1 MSQSLK
7 GSLVAFVA
15 VLIISPDSLFVRL
28 IATDTATLL
37 FWRGVGLGLALF
49 AVMLAIHGRDTL
61 ARYVA
66 VGWPGLIAAALLAGS
81 TVFFVVALSLTSVG
95 NTLAMMSTAPIFAAV
110 ASRLV
115 LKERTPLRTWIA
127 AMAAVLCIVIIV
139 SESVGSGSFW
149 GDIAAIGNGA
159 CLASCFVFMRWR
171 KSVSMIPAMSISG
184 VMTVIFALTLGM
196 PTPLSQPQW
205 GLMLGLCFI
214 ILPVAFAMISFASRL
229 IPSAELN
236 MFLLMEMV
244 FGPFFVW
251 IVISEQLPRS
261 TLIGGGILFV
271 VLFIHSIAGI
281 REERRILHAAPA
293 VAS

>member
-1 MSQSLK
+1 MSESLK
-7 GSLVAFVA
+7 GSLVAFFA

-28 IATDTATLL
+28 IGTDTPTLL
-37 FWRGVGLGLALF
+37 FWRGAGMALALF
-49 AVMLAIHGRDTL
+49 VVMLAIHGRRTL
-61 ARYVA
+61 ERYMA

-81 TVFFVVALSLTSVG
+81 MIFFVTALSLTSVG

-127 AMAAVLCIVIIV
+127 AVAAIFCIAIIV

-149 GDIAAIGNGA
+149 GDMAAIGNA
-159 CLASCFVFMRWR
+159 AFLAGCFVFMRWR
-171 KSVSMIPAMSISG
+171 KSVSMIPAMSVSG
-184 VMTVIFALTLGM
+184 VMTSIFALSLGL
-196 PTPLSQPQW
+196 PTALTQPQW
-205 GLMLGLCFI
+205 GLMLGLCFV
-214 ILPVAFAMISFASRL
+214 ILPVAFAMISYASRL

-236 MFLLMEMV
+236 MFLLLEMV
-244 FGPFFVW
+244 FGPLFVW
-251 IVISEQLPRS
+251 IVISEQLPPS

-281 REERRILHAAPA
+281 REERRILRATPA
-293 VAS
+293 MAS